1 MILEIYSVQSELPYK
16 EIITEMPSLAVAFL
30 VCCILLVMAFIL
42 HSVFAIKG
50 EVKTLKSFVLFAVI
64 QQLMTLNF
72 IGAGISYLYY
82 RIIPKAEKTDKI
94 KRAPLIL
101 ALVILV
107 TVLSLLSAV
116 LLLIQTI
123 K

>member
-1 MILEIYSVQSELPYK
+1 MLQEV
-16 EIITEMPSLAVAFL
+16 PSLAVAFL

-42 HSVFAIKG
+42 HSVFAMKE
-50 EVKTLKSFVLFAVI
+50 EVKTLRSFVLFAVI

-94 KRAPLIL
+94 KRSPLIL

-107 TVLSLLSAV
+107 AVLSLLSAF